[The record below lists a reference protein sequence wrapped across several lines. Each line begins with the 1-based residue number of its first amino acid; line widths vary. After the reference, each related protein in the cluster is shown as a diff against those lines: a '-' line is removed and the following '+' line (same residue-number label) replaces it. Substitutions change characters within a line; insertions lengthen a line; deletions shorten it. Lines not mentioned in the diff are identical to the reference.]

1 VDAMTPDFIIGLARH
16 AIETLLMVSLPILL
30 LSLVVGLLISLFQAV
45 TQIQEMTISFVPK
58 IVVTF
63 LSLLIFGAWMIGKL
77 VDFTREMIQMIPQW
91 IQ

>member
-1 VDAMTPDFIIGLARH
+1 MTPDFIIGLARQ
-16 AIETLLMVSLPILL
+16 AIETLLLVSLPILL
-30 LSLVVGLLISLFQAV
+30 LSLTVGLLISLFQAV

-58 IVVTF
+58 IVITF

>member
-1 VDAMTPDFIIGLARH
+1 MTPDFIIGLARQ
-16 AIETLLMVSLPILL
+16 AIETLLMVCLPTLL
-30 LSLVVGLLISLFQAV
+30 LSLIVGLLISLFQAV

>member
-1 VDAMTPDFIIGLARH
+1 MTPDFIIGLARQ
-16 AIETLLMVSLPILL
+16 AIETLLLVSLPTLL
-30 LSLVVGLLISLFQAV
+30 LSLIVGLVISLFQAV
-45 TQIQEMTISFVPK
+45 TQIQETTIAFIPK

-77 VDFTREMIQMIPQW
+77 VDFTREVIQMIPHW